1 MRRFADHAQCV
12 IGVLGFEDFVTAHLD
27 DPPHQ
32 RAEDFVIFD
41 DDDGFASA
49 GDRFRA
55 VVDSYPDRMSVGE
68 LFVGTTEG
76 AANLTEDRHLV
87 FDWELITRPWSA
99 AAFEAAVRR
108 RERAFGD
115 ERWPTVVLS
124 NHDQPRQASRLADS
138 VGAVGAARDAIARA
152 AGLFSLTVRGTPF
165 LYYGEELGMG
175 DVDVPPEESI
185 DEPARHVSPDFPW
198 WDRSHCRTP
207 MPWTPEPGAGFTTGT
222 PWLRFGPDVETR
234 NVAAQGADPD
244 SVLAAYRRI
253 LAVRRTLPAL
263 QVGALRLALV
273 VFLILPLLPDASVG
287 PFGGVNPRRI
297 WFVVVVT
304 GGISLAGYAVARW
317 QGGRKGTLLTALVGS
332 LVSST
337 AVTVETARR
346 IREGQGGSAQN
357 CSVSLASL
365 VMLVRVL
372 VLTAIVAPA
381 VLGELVLVL
390 APALLVGLGFAAAH
404 LRLAFG
410 QLPADQREARPPTL
424 TLAFVFAATV
434 AVVTFGVRWAEQR
447 LGPGSG
453 ALVIALGGALDVDAA
468 IAAVGALPHGAMP
481 VRLAALAIAAPVV
494 LNTLFKLAL
503 LVGIVG
509 PRRAVPAGAALL
521 ATGTAVAATATI
533 VAL

>member
-1 MRRFADHAQCV
+1 MGAALPALVSHSTDVETVLPRLALAAAIGLLIGAERGWRLRDEEQGSRVAGVRTFAM
-12 IGVLGFEDFVTAHLD
+12 LGILGGLAGL
-27 DPPHQ
+27 
-32 RAEDFVIFD
+32 
-41 DDDGFASA
+41 ASA
-49 GDRFRA
+49 IGLKAMALLA
-55 VVDSYPDRMSVGE
+55 VV
-68 LFVGTTEG
+68 G
-76 AANLTEDRHLV
+76 AIAMLLIGYYSQMRTATNLSATSAVAAMLTI
-87 FDWELITRPWSA
+87 LLGALA
-99 AAFEAAVRR
+99 AAGQMA
-108 RERAFGD
+108 
-115 ERWPTVVLS
+115 
-124 NHDQPRQASRLADS
+124 LA
-138 VGAVGAARDAIARA
+138 AVGAGTVVALLASREALHLALERTTRA
-152 AGLFSLTVRGTPF
+152 EMT
-165 LYYGEELGMG
+165 
-175 DVDVPPEESI
+175 
-185 DEPARHVSPDFPW
+185 
-198 WDRSHCRTP
+198 
-207 MPWTPEPGAGFTTGT
+207 
-222 PWLRFGPDVETR
+222 
-234 NVAAQGADPD
+234 
-244 SVLAAYRRI
+244 
-253 LAVRRTLPAL
+253 AL
-263 QVGALRLALV
+263 LRLALV

-346 IREGQGGSAQN
+346 IREGQGGPAQN